1 MIIDTKYKLRYKEVY
16 FHQDIRQVVGY
27 ARLNRVREKLK
38 IQDDTN
44 IDCLIISLDI
54 QEGIEDFSLE
64 TIFKKE
70 QRYRLIKK
78 STNYK

>member
-38 IQDDTN
+38 IQNDTN

>member
-16 FHQDIRQVVGY
+16 FHHIRQVVGY

>member
-38 IQDDTN
+38 IQNDTN

-78 STNYK
+78 FTNYK

>member
-78 STNYK
+78 FTNYK